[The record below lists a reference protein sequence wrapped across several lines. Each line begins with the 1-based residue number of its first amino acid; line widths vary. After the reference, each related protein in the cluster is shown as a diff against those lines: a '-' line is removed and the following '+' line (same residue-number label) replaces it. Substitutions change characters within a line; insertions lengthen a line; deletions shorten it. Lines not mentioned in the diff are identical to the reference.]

1 MYTREITPAPEKLI
15 QNGKPVFGTFDSLP
29 KKLDIKGVT
38 TPYAGIPYPPILS
51 RLRIRARAVY
61 VFSVSDYVGVVQ
73 FFDNKILNMA
83 EFALWNTKR
92 GTKYVYRKFLGARR
106 KMIPTKLGAGRCSTR
121 TPGRRIRFSWNHQS
135 GRLLLAVNVRG
146 FSHRPEIKVFAQGNF
161 NGAASKEIVSVKP
174 APTTRRCSATWYASV
189 PITTK
194 FEVKGVEKVAAD
206 NAKGNSLLFVNRA
219 YYKFVTRGESITAS
233 GVIDGK
239 NVSLRLSTTSLDA
252 ANTSRH
258 NDNALFVDGS
268 FTPLPPVCIT
278 HPFGIAK
285 DWNAQDY
292 ESMVDLSFVPQ
303 NSYSRKAN
311 FILVNASYD
320 TVFGFLNGSVLC
332 ADGSKIELRDFP
344 AVAQI
349 SRIRL

>member
-1 MYTREITPAPEKLI
+1 MYTREITAAPQKLI
-15 QNGKPVFGTFDSLP
+15 QNGKPVFGTFDTLP

-38 TPYAGIPYPPILS
+38 TPYAGVPYPPILS

-61 VFSVSDYVGVVQ
+61 VFSVGDYVGLVQ

-83 EFALWNTKR
+83 EFSLWNTRR
-92 GTKYVYRKFLGARR
+92 GTKYVYRKFLGVRR
-106 KMIPTKLGAGRCSTR
+106 KMIPTKLDAGRCSTR
-121 TPGRRIRFSWNHQS
+121 TPGRRIRFSWNHKS

-146 FSHRPEIKVFAQGNF
+146 LSHRPEIKIFAQGNF
-161 NGAASKEIVSVKP
+161 KDPAAKEIISVKP
-174 APTTRRCSATWYASV
+174 APTMRRCSATWYASV
-189 PITTK
+189 PATTK
-194 FEVKGVEKVAAD
+194 MEVKGVEKIAVE
-206 NAKGNSLLFVNRA
+206 NVNGNGLLFVNRA
-219 YYKFVTRGESITAS
+219 YYKFITRGESLMAS

-239 NVSLRLSTTSLDA
+239 RVSLRISTTSLDA
-252 ANTSRH
+252 AATGKY
-258 NDNALFVDGS
+258 NDNVLFVDGA

-285 DWNAQDY
+285 DWIAQDY

-311 FILVNASYD
+311 FILVNAAYD
-320 TVFGFLNGSVLC
+320 TVFGFLNGTVAC

-349 SRIRL
+349 SKIRL

>member
-1 MYTREITPAPEKLI
+1 MYTREITAAPKKLV
-15 QNGKPVFGTFDSLP
+15 QNGKPLFGTFDTLP
-29 KKLDIKGVT
+29 AKLDIKGVT
-38 TPYAGIPYPPILS
+38 TPYAGVPYPPILS

-61 VFSVSDYVGVVQ
+61 VFSVGDYFGLVQ

-83 EFALWNTKR
+83 EFSLWNTKR
-92 GTKYVYRKFLGARR
+92 GTKYVYRKFLGVRR
-106 KMIPTKLGAGRCSTR
+106 KMIPTRLDAGRCSTR
-121 TPGRRIRFSWNHQS
+121 TPGRRVRFSWNHQS
-135 GRLLLAVNVRG
+135 GRLLLAVNVKG
-146 FSHRPEIKVFAQGNF
+146 FSHRPEIKIFAEGNF
-161 NGAASKEIVSVKP
+161 NDAASKEIVSVKP

-189 PITTK
+189 PVKTMM
-194 FEVKGVEKVAAD
+194 EVKGVEKVAAD
-206 NAKGNSLLFVNRA
+206 DVAGNSLLFVNRS
-219 YYKFVTRGESITAS
+219 YYKFITRGESLTAS
-233 GVIDGK
+233 GMIDGK
-239 NVSLRLSTTSLDA
+239 RVSLRLSTTSLDA
-252 ANTSRH
+252 AATSKY
-258 NDNALFVDGS
+258 NDNALFVDGK

-320 TVFGFLNGSVLC
+320 TVFGFLNGIVLD
-332 ADGSKIELRDFP
+332 AEGNKHELRDFP

-349 SRIRL
+349 SKIRL